1 MGKIIEI
8 ENLTKSYRDVKAVS
22 DLNLEVLKGEMFC
35 LVGPDG
41 AGKTTLVRILCG
53 ILKPD
58 SGSFYIFDMDGTKH
72 RNKIKRRIGYLSQKF
87 SLYGDLTVDENIDFF
102 ARIHNIKRFKDEK
115 DILLKRMG
123 IEKFGSRLA
132 ERLSGGMKQKLS
144 LACTLI
150 HSPDILFL
158 DEPTTGV
165 DPVSRR
171 EFWQI
176 LADLKREGIT
186 ILVTT
191 PYMDEAER
199 CDRVAFMYNGSI
211 LSCDYP
217 HIIKEN
223 FTYTVMEVVCSQI
236 REVYNYLILMEEIES
251 IHIFGDRL
259 HLIFDETKIS
269 TEKIKEELYKK
280 DFNVYDTR
288 LISPSLENIFIM
300 KMEMQGEEEKGKN
313 Q

>member
-1 MGKIIEI
+1 MEKAIEI
-8 ENLTKSYRDVKAVS
+8 RNLSKNFKDIKAVNG
-22 DLNLEVLKGEMFC
+22 LNMEVFKGEMFC

-41 AGKTTLVRILCG
+41 AGKTTLVRVLCG
-53 ILKPD
+53 ILKLD
-58 SGSFYIFDMDGTKH
+58 SGSFSIFGLDGRKH
-72 RNKIKRRIGYLSQKF
+72 RNKIKRRIGYLSQNF
-87 SLYGDLTVDENIDFF
+87 SLYGDLTIDENISFF
-102 ARIHNIKRFKDEK
+102 AKVHNVKEFKGEK
-115 DILLKRMG
+115 DVLLEKMG
-123 IEKFGSRLA
+123 IEKFGNRLA
-132 ERLSGGMKQKLS
+132 ERLSGGMKKKLA

-217 HIIKEN
+217 HIIKEK
-223 FTYTVMEVVCSQI
+223 FDKRVMEVVCSPI
-236 REVYNYLILMEEIES
+236 REVHRYMETMEKIES

-259 HLIFDETKIS
+259 HLVFDEAKIS
-269 TEKIKEELYKK
+269 VQEIKEELIKR
-280 DFNVYDTR
+280 DFNIYNIR

-300 KMEMQGEEEKGKN
+300 KMEKRTGE
-313 Q
+313 